1 MKLIQKALAVLCAL
15 VLLTASAFAEG
26 ETAATPSD
34 LGPAA
39 TEEQIPT
46 EDSVSEGETIEG
58 TPVGDTIPEEVS
70 EEVSDAEAEE
80 ELPDEISE
88 EVTAEQSEEE
98 IPENN
103 TFEEEPAAEHPV
115 EEVSA
120 EESGEEP
127 TEEKTNE
134 DEPAPGIE
142 IVVAKTLQPGQSWS
156 GTIKRK
162 TPTILKLDMNR
173 AQTIYI
179 LVKGEDVLAAVQ
191 KADRYDETASGMPT
205 DAETNELVIGL
216 NAEAGS
222 YLISLK
228 AGNNSLLAMAEVII
242 MDQAAYDA
250 WIAENQ
256 AAEEDGQQEETAA
269 EQESETETEP
279 EEGTEEPETDPE
291 QPAETETEE
300 EPEAAEPEGE
310 PEEETDAEAEEE
322 TEAEPEEI
330 PEPERNIEVYV
341 TWDVPEPMIGDT
353 AHFHAVLTGYEELDY
368 TTQWQF
374 SPDRKEWTDII
385 GETNDTMDVV
395 VTEENNLVYWR
406 IVVYLEEESE
416 S

>member
-1 MKLIQKALAVLCAL
+1 MKMIQKALAVLCAL

-156 GTIKRK
+156 GTIKHK

-173 AQTIYI
+173 AQTFYI

-228 AGNNSLLAMAEVII
+228 AGDNSLLAKVEVII

-291 QPAETETEE
+291 LPAEPETDAEETTE
-300 EPEAAEPEGE
+300 ANPEGE
-310 PEEETDAEAEEE
+310 PEEETE
-322 TEAEPEEI
+322 TEIQEEPEDI
-330 PEPERNIEVYV
+330 PEPARIIEVYV
-341 TWDVPEPMIGDT
+341 TWDVPEPIIGDT
-353 AHFHAVLTGYEELDY
+353 AHFHAILTGYEGLDY
-368 TTQWQF
+368 TMQWQF
-374 SPDRKEWTDII
+374 SPDQKDWTDIE
-385 GETNDTMDVV
+385 GETKEVMDVI
-395 VTEENNLVYWR
+395 VTEENNLLYWR
-406 IVVYLEEESE
+406 IVIYLEQEQED
-416 S
+416 